1 MAERKVAMPTQPAK
15 TGPAPVTAAGP
26 GVMRAIVQDVYGS
39 ADRMR
44 LAETER
50 PVPAA
55 GEVVVEVRAAGVD
68 RGTCHLMRGEP
79 YLIRILG
86 FGFRGPK
93 NRIPGLDVA
102 GTVVAAGAGV
112 TRFQAGDDVFGIARG
127 SFADYT
133 AAREDKLVR
142 KPAAL
147 SFERAAVV
155 AVSGLAALQ
164 GLRAGHIATGQKVL
178 IIGASGGVGT
188 YAVQLAKA
196 LGAKV
201 TAVCSTGKADLV
213 RSLGA
218 DEVIDYTRADF
229 ADGRQHYDLILDI
242 GGNSRL
248 SRLRRALTP
257 TGTLVIAGGE
267 GAKWTG
273 VGRQLR
279 ALMLS
284 PVVRQRLTMYISRH
298 RQADL
303 EELRLTKSPPAAARS
318 LRRTSAARRISL
330 RRTSGADINSAIKG
344 TSPRPWPTSNSPRS
358 LTLTPLRPSRPS
370 ARSTDRMAT
379 CRAHPPVS
387 SMRSSSIPTTSAL
400 MWGEATFTRFGMN
413 LTLRSRISTAPS
425 RSVRNSHSPISTV
438 VFCSA

>member
-1 MAERKVAMPTQPAK
+1 M
-15 TGPAPVTAAGP
+15 TAAGP

-55 GEVVVEVRAAGVD
+55 GEVVVQVRAAGVD

-102 GTVVAAGAGV
+102 GTVVEAGAGV
-112 TRFQAGDDVFGIARG
+112 TRFQAGDEVFGIARG
-127 SFADYT
+127 SFADYA

-164 GLRAGHIATGQKVL
+164 GLRAGRLQAGQKVL
-178 IIGASGGVGT
+178 VIGASGGVGS

-196 LGAKV
+196 LGAEV
-201 TAVCSTGKADLV
+201 TGVSSTGKTGLV
-213 RSLGA
+213 RALGA
-218 DEVIDYTRADF
+218 DHVLDYTRDDF
-229 ADGRQHYDLILDI
+229 ADGHRHYDLILDI

-248 SRLRRALTP
+248 ARLRRALTP

-267 GAKWTG
+267 GGKWTG

-279 ALMLS
+279 ALALS
-284 PVVRQRLTMYISRH
+284 PFIRQRLTTYISKH

-303 EELRLTKSPPAAARS
+303 
-318 LRRTSAARRISL
+318 
-330 RRTSGADINSAIKG
+330 D
-344 TSPRPWPTSNSPRS
+344 
-358 LTLTPLRPSRPS
+358 
-370 ARSTDRMAT
+370 
-379 CRAHPPVS
+379 
-387 SMRSSSIPTTSAL
+387 
-400 MWGEATFTRFGMN
+400 
-413 LTLRSRISTAPS
+413 TLRQLIDTGQDTPIVGKTYPLADLPEAISQLHAGHARGKIAIT
-425 RSVRNSHSPISTV
+425 I
-438 VFCSA
+438 